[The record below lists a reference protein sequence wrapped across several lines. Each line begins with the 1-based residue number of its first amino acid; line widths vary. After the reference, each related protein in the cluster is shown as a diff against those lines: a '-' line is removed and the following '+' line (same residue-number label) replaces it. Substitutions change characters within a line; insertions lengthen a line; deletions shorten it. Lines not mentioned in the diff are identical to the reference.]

1 MKSRLEHYRTK
12 LTYLSPVQQLRE
24 KRQYLADTQEQLEA
38 AMNGK
43 LEQSRHRLQI
53 YLERFRGLSPLEK
66 LNQGFSYVENSQGRA
81 VTRISQVKEGDLL
94 AVQVTD
100 GKIRVR
106 VLDKETIERRQRDG

>member
-1 MKSRLEHYRTK
+1 M
-12 LTYLSPVQQLRE
+12 
-24 KRQYLADTQEQLEA
+24 
-38 AMNGK
+38 
-43 LEQSRHRLQI
+43 
-53 YLERFRGLSPLEK
+53 
-66 LNQGFSYVENSQGRA
+66 ENSQGRA